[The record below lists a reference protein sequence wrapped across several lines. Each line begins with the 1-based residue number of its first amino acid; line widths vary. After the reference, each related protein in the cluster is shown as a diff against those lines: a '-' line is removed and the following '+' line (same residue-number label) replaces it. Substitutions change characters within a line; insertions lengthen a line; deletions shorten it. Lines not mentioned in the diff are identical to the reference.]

1 MQGSGMADKTA
12 ATKKSGKP
20 KKERSYKA
28 KVIFWTVILMVIDEI
43 TIGIP
48 EADLVLFYV
57 VLARPRWFLEMM
69 HRLYKYVP
77 HRRAW
82 RPVRDVCERRVA
94 TVTADTL
101 VADAV
106 RIMRDRRVRSLVVV
120 QEREYNPALQTP
132 EKKKRGW
139 WGGRRKK
146 KGTESLPAVTERIQV
161 PIGIFD
167 DRGVILQVGA
177 EGLSGESV
185 TVAEIMNR
193 DMPVA
198 MEAEDVHSAV
208 TKMREA
214 GMRRLPVVDQRGAL
228 VGVLTLDDI
237 VAVLSDGLNDMVEL
251 LQREMEREAE
261 AA

>member
-1 MQGSGMADKTA
+1 MTDKTA
-12 ATKKSGKP
+12 VTKKPKK

-28 KVIFWTVILMVIDEI
+28 KVIFWTVILMVVDEI

-48 EADLVLFYV
+48 EADLLLFYV

-69 HRLYKYVP
+69 HKLYKYVP

-82 RPVRDVCERRVA
+82 RPVRDVCQRRVE
-94 TVTADTL
+94 TITADTL

-106 RIMRDRRVRSLVVV
+106 RLMRDRRVRSLVVTD
-120 QEREYNPALQTP
+120 EREYNPALQTA
-132 EKKKRGW
+132 KQKRSW

-146 KGTESLPAVTERIQV
+146 KKNTESLPAPSEIIQTPVGILNDRDVT
-161 PIGIFD
+161 
-167 DRGVILQVGA
+167 LQVGA

-185 TVAEIMNR
+185 TVAEIMSR
-193 DMPVA
+193 DVPVA
-198 MEAEDVHSAV
+198 MESEDVHSAV

-228 VGVLTLDDI
+228 VGILTLDDI

>member
-1 MQGSGMADKTA
+1 MADKTA
-12 ATKKSGKP
+12 VTKKSGKP
-20 KKERSYKA
+20 KKERSYKT
-28 KVIFWTVILMVIDEI
+28 KVIFWTVILMIVDEI

-69 HRLYKYVP
+69 HKLYKYVP

-82 RPVRDVCERRVA
+82 RPVRDVCQRRME
-94 TVTADTL
+94 TVTAETL

-106 RIMRDRRVRSLVVV
+106 RIMRDRRVRSLVVT

-132 EKKKRGW
+132 EKKKRSW
-139 WGGRRKK
+139 WGGKK
-146 KGTESLPAVTERIQV
+146 KKRVESLPAPSEIIQV
-161 PIGIFD
+161 PVGILN
-167 DRGVILQVGA
+167 DRDVTLQVGA

-193 DMPVA
+193 DVPVA
-198 MEAEDVHSAV
+198 MEVEDVHSAV

-228 VGVLTLDDI
+228 VGILTLDDI